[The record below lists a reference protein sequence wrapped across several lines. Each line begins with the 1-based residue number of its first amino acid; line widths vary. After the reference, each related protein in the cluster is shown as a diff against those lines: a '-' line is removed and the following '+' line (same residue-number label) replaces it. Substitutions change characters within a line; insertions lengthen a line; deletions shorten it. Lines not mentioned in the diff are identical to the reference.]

1 MSLSLWIL
9 IGLSLLVAIIAPT
22 HGLLARTVQHRRAT
36 ARERAEN
43 ALKHLLGQAS
53 SGRGASLASLQ
64 SALRLSDRG
73 ILALTERLE
82 RENLIRSD
90 GSELRLTPDGERVA
104 LHVLRAHRLWELYLA
119 DEVGVPLDRVHT
131 EAERAEHT
139 LTAADLDRL
148 SAAMGHPDVDPHG
161 DPIPGGDGVLSAL
174 DGTPLSNWP
183 QGTPGRIVHLEDEPP
198 LAYAQLTAE
207 GLHLGQV
214 LRVIDRSPTRLV
226 LSDGENEYVL
236 APMLAGNV
244 HVAAVEG
251 DVARPMD
258 VVRLSSLAPKAAAEI
273 VALDSACRGFMRRRL
288 LDLGFTPGAR
298 IRRDLTTFAGDP
310 RGYRLRG
317 TTIALRREQA
327 ENVLVRVIAPT
338 DAVQGLSDEAE
349 RPAEFEEQKAGI
361 R

>member
-1 MSLSLWIL
+1 M
-9 IGLSLLVAIIAPT
+9 
-22 HGLLARTVQHRRAT
+22 RQHRRAL

-64 SALRLSDRG
+64 SALRLSDRA

-82 RENLIRSD
+82 REGLIRSD
-90 GSELRLTPDGERVA
+90 GSEFRLTPEGERVA

-119 DEVGVPLDRVHT
+119 DEVGVPLARVHT
-131 EAERAEHT
+131 EAERAEHN

-161 DPIPGGDGVLSAL
+161 DPIPGGDLVLTAQG
-174 DGTPLSNWP
+174 GTPLSSWP
-183 QGTPGRIVHLEDEPP
+183 PGTPARIVHLEDEPP

-214 LRVIDRSPTRLV
+214 LRIIDRSPTRLV
-226 LSDGENEYVL
+226 LSDGENEHVL

-244 HVAAVEG
+244 HVAAVDG
-251 DVARPMD
+251 HTVRPAD
-258 VVRLSSLAPKAAAEI
+258 VVRLSDLPPRASAEI
-273 VALDSACRGFMRRRL
+273 VALDASCRGFMRRRL

-310 RGYRLRG
+310 SGYRLRG

-327 ENVLVRVIAPT
+327 ESVLVRAILPAARSQEASGEDTRATVSEAP
-338 DAVQGLSDEAE
+338 
-349 RPAEFEEQKAGI
+349 RAGV